1 MSEPVSVVVADDHPL
16 FRAGVALSLE
26 ETGRYAV
33 VGKAADADEAVAL
46 ATSARPVVAL
56 IDLSMPGGGLSAV
69 QRIRAS
75 LPAILVVVLTASE
88 SDDDVFA
95 ALEAG
100 ARGYV
105 LKGVGSDSLVEV
117 LDAVVR
123 GESYV
128 PPHLAARILS
138 TMRRRTPAATPPADP
153 MARLTEREEEI
164 LTLVASGLSNKAVAL
179 RLDLQEKTVKHH
191 VTSILAKLNVRNRTQ
206 AAILAQSRV
215 SSG

>member
-1 MSEPVSVVVADDHPL
+1 MSGPVSVVVADDHPL

-46 ATSARPVVAL
+46 ATSAAPVIAL

-69 QRIRAS
+69 RRIRES

-138 TMRRRTPAATPPADP
+138 TMRRRTPAAMPPADP

-215 SSG
+215 LSG

>member
-206 AAILAQSRV
+206 AAILAQSRATA
-215 SSG
+215 G